1 MKNNLCKIGLL
12 GMGNIGTGSYMVLE
26 KEREGIKARTGIDF
40 EFVRILEKFVDRPR
54 PVKVPL
60 EKFTQN
66 PADIFEDPE
75 IDVVVELLGGIHPA
89 VDFMVDAM
97 NHGKHVVAANKAA
110 VADSYELLR
119 DTAEKNRVMFRYEA
133 SVGGAIPC
141 LTAIENALLANRYE
155 EVYGILNGTTNYILT
170 KMGDEGLDYE
180 TALAD
185 FRASDHV
192 QGDVFA
198 LLTRLKLICDGAGK
212 LERLCE
218 LLVTIFENGESAL
231 VFTQY
236 AKVGAWLRT
245 ELEARFG
252 RRFPFLHGALSA
264 GEREA
269 EIQRFQAS
277 SRPGLFILSLKAGGF
292 GLNLTKATHVIHF
305 DRWWNPA
312 VENQATDRAHRIGQK
327 KTVFVHLFIS
337 AGTLEEHVDDILVRK
352 ARIADSV
359 ITEAEWLEAAKL
371 DE

>member
-1 MKNNLCKIGLL
+1 MKGNLCKIGLL

-40 EFVRILEKFVDRPR
+40 EFVKILEKFVDRPR

-97 NHGKHVVAANKAA
+97 NHGKHVVTANKAA

-180 TALAD
+180 TALAQAKEKGFAEPNPTAD
-185 FRASDHV
+185 VEGIDVANKLSILLALCFGVRVRPDDIPRTGITGVTKADIEAARSRGNVIKLIANAHYEDGRLVYSVKPTELPADHMLAAV
-192 QGDVFA
+192 KNELNALWLKTTEAQELMFYGKGAGPLPTGSAIMGDVIDIGRA
-198 LLTRLKLICDGAGK
+198 IAKQAAYDIVVPGK
-212 LERLCE
+212 
-218 LLVTIFENGESAL
+218 
-231 VFTQY
+231 
-236 AKVGAWLRT
+236 T
-245 ELEARFG
+245 E
-252 RRFPFLHGALSA
+252 
-264 GEREA
+264 
-269 EIQRFQAS
+269 
-277 SRPGLFILSLKAGGF
+277 
-292 GLNLTKATHVIHF
+292 
-305 DRWWNPA
+305 
-312 VENQATDRAHRIGQK
+312 
-327 KTVFVHLFIS
+327 
-337 AGTLEEHVDDILVRK
+337 
-352 ARIADSV
+352 
-359 ITEAEWLEAAKL
+359 
-371 DE
+371 